1 MGVKGKLIGSIEV
14 KCGGHLV
21 HDIFHNYTHH
31 IPNIC
36 RGKFNHFK
44 IHEGGAIKV
53 GSVVGWKYNDGD
65 GKEKN
70 LKQVI
75 EAVDSQNKSISWK
88 VIGADLLEL
97 YNSFTTIASCDHQ
110 WTTWTFVY
118 EKKTEETPEPLVLL
132 GIALDLTKISKVTFS
147 RTRTS
152 IYTLICLS
160 V

>member
-36 RGKFNHFK
+36 R
-44 IHEGGAIKV
+44 
-53 GSVVGWKYNDGD
+53 D

-132 GIALDLTKISKVTFS
+132 GIALDLTKISKAWGVTEGN
-147 RTRTS
+147 RIPCT
-152 IYTLICLS
+152 
-160 V
+160 